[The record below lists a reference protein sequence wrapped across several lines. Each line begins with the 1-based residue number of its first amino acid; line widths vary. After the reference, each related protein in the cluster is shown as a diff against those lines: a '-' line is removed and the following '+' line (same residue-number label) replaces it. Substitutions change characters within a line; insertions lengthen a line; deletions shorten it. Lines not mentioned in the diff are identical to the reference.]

1 MPFGAQVFFTPLGPT
16 ICWSY
21 HLVTVLTLL
30 CPHFLLLILFKFLDP
45 SPLLFFLQAP
55 LSSLLLYHYIV
66 LVNSLPWLNP
76 TFCLLWAS
84 IPATK
89 CAREKKH
96 NHAGQSHSKFLVIIT
111 SYGPITL
118 PRYHSVKMSTHIS
131 ANYTESRGWQTS
143 SVKAKLELCCAG
155 PSRLRVWLE
164 CFTVDT
170 TPPQR
175 RCLQLLSA
183 GWIVDGYRRKAL
195 TGGSLG
201 PHSHPQPWQGAAL
214 VSLFYFWTG
223 GLTASLLAT
232 RFSWFLKTG
241 SLPQPFFGY

>member
-1 MPFGAQVFFTPLGPT
+1 MICICTLGSLIHGKVTEQKTFVFA
-16 ICWSY
+16 
-21 HLVTVLTLL
+21 VTGVLTLL
-30 CPHFLLLILFKFLDP
+30 SCPPCFSPSQP
-45 SPLLFFLQAP
+45 SPK
-55 LSSLLLYHYIV
+55 S
-66 LVNSLPWLNP
+66 
-76 TFCLLWAS
+76 
-84 IPATK
+84 
-89 CAREKKH
+89 
-96 NHAGQSHSKFLVIIT
+96 
-111 SYGPITL
+111 
-118 PRYHSVKMSTHIS
+118 HSVKMSTHIS